1 MINKA
6 DELKNGWF
14 IKDAKNGTSA
24 VSGSPS
30 QYTAP
35 TATHNEVTRSKIRH
49 LIADGCAE
57 DIISVSLLSNAFK
70 SSQATCSNDILQL
83 VNSFFNV
90 AEQ

>member
-49 LIADGCAE
+49 LKQYEMCRI
-57 DIISVSLLSNAFK
+57 
-70 SSQATCSNDILQL
+70 
-83 VNSFFNV
+83 
-90 AEQ
+90 